1 VCDEDLTA
9 TNRVKRYIDGVLI
22 SANSIYTDDGSS
34 FYDGTD
40 LYLNIGA
47 NNYGSGMADFFN
59 GEISVVRIY
68 NIALSQ
74 SQAKANYNAQ
84 RGRYG
89 V

>member
-1 VCDEDLTA
+1 M
-9 TNRVKRYIDGVLI
+9 
-22 SANSIYTDDGSS
+22 
-34 FYDGTD
+34 
-40 LYLNIGA
+40 
-47 NNYGSGMADFFN
+47 NYGSGAADFFN

-74 SQAKANYNAQ
+74 SQAKANFNAQ